1 MTAWDAQQYLRF
13 GDHRLRPG
21 LELLARIP
29 VEAPRTVWDLGCG
42 TGNLTAFLRRRWP
55 ESRVIGL
62 DNSTTMLAKAR
73 EIGGIDWREGDV
85 AAWRPDAPVDVIF
98 SNACLH
104 WLPDHGALFGRL
116 MGSVAPGG
124 ALAVQ
129 MPRNHAAP
137 SHALMRE
144 TARAG
149 PWVAALHDVQGI
161 EEVADPAAYYAWL
174 APHAASVDVWET
186 EYLQV
191 LTGEDAV
198 VEWVKATG
206 LKPYLD
212 ALDGAM
218 RPGFHAAYH
227 ERIAAAYP
235 RRDDGTTL
243 FAFRRL
249 FIVAAARR

>member
-1 MTAWDAQQYLRF
+1 MTAWDAQQYPRF

-21 LELLARIP
+21 LELVARIP

-42 TGNLTAFLRRRWP
+42 AGNLTAFLRRRWP

-73 EIGGIDWREGDV
+73 EIAGIEWREGDV

-104 WLPDHGALFGRL
+104 WLPDHFALFARL
-116 MGSVAPGG
+116 MGSLAPGG

-144 TARAG
+144 TARIG
-149 PWVAALHDVQGI
+149 PWADALRGVQGI
-161 EEVADPAAYYAWL
+161 EEVAEPADYYAAL
-174 APHAASVDVWET
+174 APHAGAIDVWET

-198 VEWVKATG
+198 VEWVKPTG

-218 RPGFHAAYH
+218 RPGFLAAYR